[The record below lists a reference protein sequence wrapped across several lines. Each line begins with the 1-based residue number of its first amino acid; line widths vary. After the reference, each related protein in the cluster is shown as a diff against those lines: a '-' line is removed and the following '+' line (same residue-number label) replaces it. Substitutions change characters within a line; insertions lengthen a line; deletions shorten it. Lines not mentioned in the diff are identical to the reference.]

1 MAFIWN
7 TLKIIP
13 VVGKLFRVMELL
25 AKMTAE
31 LVSIQSTLVKMQKKA
46 SGSVTVAII
55 SAIGAVAAAIT
66 AVVAATADPEPVTKF
81 ALVVSAIAAIALAL
95 IAITAIFDAIET
107 SQQADK
113 LEGEMTELR
122 KEQDKLND
130 LLRELKEEF
139 SL

>member
-7 TLKIIP
+7 TLKMIP
-13 VVGKLFRVMELL
+13 VVGKIFRVMELL
-25 AKMTAE
+25 AKITAE
-31 LVSIQSTLVKMQKKA
+31 LVSTQSTLVKMQKKA

-55 SAIGAVAAAIT
+55 SAIGAVAFAIT
-66 AVVAATADPEPVTKF
+66 AVAAATADPEPVTKF

-95 IAITAIFDAIET
+95 IAIAAIFDAIET

-113 LEGEMTELR
+113 LEEEMTELR

-130 LLRELKEEF
+130 LLRELKGEC